1 MAEDKT
7 TAESWWKE
15 KPWWAPDA
23 QGFVIGAVVFMVGVA
38 LFYRMTHPAEIND
51 KLLDMMLTI
60 LFGTAFVA
68 IINYL
73 VGSSRGSQAKDETQN
88 KIMEKLTSGPPQGPV
103 APVPWPPPATAPV
116 VAWWSLLTPGEQV
129 RISGAAANDQRIAA
143 FIAAAQAGKAISDDL
158 TYLVSKGLLSDARGK
173 EISTS

>member
-1 MAEDKT
+1 MNSA
-7 TAESWWKE
+7 E

-23 QGFVIGAVVFMVGVA
+23 QGFVIGAVVFMVGVT

-88 KIMEKLTSGPPQGPV
+88 KIMEKLTSPPPNGPV
-103 APVPWPPPATAPV
+103 SPVPSPT
-116 VAWWSLLTPGEQV
+116 
-129 RISGAAANDQRIAA
+129 
-143 FIAAAQAGKAISDDL
+143 AAQG
-158 TYLVSKGLLSDARGK
+158 
-173 EISTS
+173 TSP